1 LEPTIFQMAAG
12 LMIDTFSRAA
22 FLMCTDFFVAAKF
35 V

>member
-1 LEPTIFQMAAG
+1 MAAG